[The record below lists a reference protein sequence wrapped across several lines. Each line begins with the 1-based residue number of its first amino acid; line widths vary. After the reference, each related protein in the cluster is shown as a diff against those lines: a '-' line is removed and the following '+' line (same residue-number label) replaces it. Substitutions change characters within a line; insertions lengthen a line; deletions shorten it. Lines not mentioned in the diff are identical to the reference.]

1 MNMPRHAAFPSG
13 MALVGGLTAV
23 ACVVV
28 GCRQQTTHLSPPSPP
43 VDPQPIAANTEF
55 GFSLFTEL
63 RKETPTGN
71 VFFSPLSVAMALHM
85 TYNGS
90 GATTKE
96 AMADVLAIQ
105 GMSFDEL
112 NQANAA
118 LRQALESPG
127 PGIALSIAN
136 SLWSREGCPFAE
148 DFLQTNR
155 DYYGA
160 RIGELDFDDPSS
172 AQTMNDWVRE
182 ATQGRIDGIVEWPIR
197 GRRGPV
203 TLIILNAAYFRG
215 EWQDPFLEEDTHPA
229 EFTLLDGTRKPVH
242 MMSRTAEVACY
253 QGEGFRAAHL
263 PYGSGRFGLDIFLP
277 DPDSTLDELCAR
289 AGQPGWDNGLRQA
302 AETEVF
308 LQLPRFRVEWASSL
322 LDALTKLG
330 MGIAFDPVAA
340 DFRPMQPARP
350 ERWIGDVRHKAFL
363 EVNEQGTEAAAATEV
378 QMEEG
383 EMEMGPTSFIVD
395 RPFVCVIRD
404 NETGALLFLGVV
416 TDPDP
421 L

>member
-1 MNMPRHAAFPSG
+1 MAACGILLAFLPV
-13 MALVGGLTAV
+13 L
-23 ACVVV
+23 V
-28 GCRQQTTHLSPPSPP
+28 GCREQKAAPAAPPPPP
-43 VDPQPIAANTEF
+43 VDPQLIAANTEF
-55 GFSLFTEL
+55 GFDLFAEL
-63 RKETPTGN
+63 REKAPTGN
-71 VFFSPLSVAMALHM
+71 VFFSPLSIAMALHM

-90 GATTKE
+90 GTTTKE
-96 AMADVLAIQ
+96 AMADALAVEEM
-105 GMSFDEL
+105 GFDEL

-118 LRQALESPG
+118 LKQGVESPG
-127 PGIALSIAN
+127 PGIALNLAN

-155 DYYGA
+155 EYYGA
-160 RIGELDFDDPSS
+160 RIGELDFEDPSS

-182 ATQGRIDGIVEWPIR
+182 ATQDRIDGIVEWPIR
-197 GRRGPV
+197 GRIDVV

-215 EWQDPFLEEDTHPA
+215 EWQDPFLEEDTHPG

-242 MMSRTAEVACY
+242 MMSRTGDVACC

-277 DPDSTLDELCAR
+277 DPDSTLDQLCAR
-289 AGQPGWDNGLRQA
+289 AGLPGWDQPLRQA
-302 AETEVF
+302 EKTEIR
-308 LQLPRFRVEWASSL
+308 LELPRFRVEWASSL
-322 LDALTKLG
+322 RDALTKLG

-350 ERWIGDVRHKAFL
+350 GRWIGDVLHKAFL

-383 EMEMGPTSFIVD
+383 TSEMGPTDFIVD
-395 RPFVCVIRD
+395 RPFLCVIRD
-404 NETGALLFLGVV
+404 NETDAILFVGAV
-416 TDPDP
+416 TDPNP